1 MGRSD
6 IINVKSVIKLKVTN
20 KRKIYK
26 NVWIQE
32 RELA

>member
-20 KRKIYK
+20 KRKTIK